1 MITGIQNDASN
12 LSQRVETLET
22 SGGGGTQPLI
32 VITTYAELKA
42 LRDSGKLV
50 VGQQYRITDYVA
62 TTSDPETQS
71 ANHPFDIIVTADS
84 ANVLNENA
92 RAIQHEGDEYFA
104 TSNLAAWKLKYCLDN
119 DTERFG
125 WAQTYAVNYI
135 LDATTAMQTVLD
147 EGIVL
152 ITSND
157 TTYEGYPYKFQNEY
171 AGVMYSPSETFSTM
185 TTVKSAKYGDV
196 PIDSLTKVETQG
208 KGVIYQLIDEHNND
222 IPYDFK
228 GILVNATGVFNYLF
242 ANDNLGETM
251 IDSSIY
257 TGNVADDA
265 ITVDTIKPKNCKMAF
280 SKSLCKGASYRSS
293 DWECGSGSTGWVSI
307 VCLNWKCGNNCCD
320 WQA

>member
-1 MITGIQNDASN
+1 MIEKIKIESTGEVFDIAKMTN
-12 LSQRVETLET
+12 V
-22 SGGGGTQPLI
+22 
-32 VITTYAELKA
+32 TYSELKA
-42 LRDSGKLV
+42 LRDGGQLV
-50 VGQQYRITDYVA
+50 AGHQYRITDYVA
-62 TTSDPETQS
+62 TTSDPETKS

-125 WAQTYAVNYI
+125 WAQAYTVNYI

-152 ITSND
+152 ISSND

-185 TTVKSAKYGDV
+185 TTVKSVKYGDV
-196 PIDSLTKVETQG
+196 PIDSLTKVETPEG
-208 KGVIYQLIDEHNND
+208 KGVIYQLIDDHNND

-228 GILVNATGVFNYLF
+228 GILVSVNGVFNYLF
-242 ANDNLGETM
+242 SSKNYESELVV
-251 IDSSIY
+251 IDDSIY

-265 ITVDTIKPKNCKMAF
+265 ATADTIKPKNCKIAF
-280 SKSLCKGASYRSS
+280 SKSLCKGRSVVSS
-293 DWECGSGSTGWVSI
+293 DWECGSGSTGW
-307 VCLNWKCGNNCCD
+307 
-320 WQA
+320 